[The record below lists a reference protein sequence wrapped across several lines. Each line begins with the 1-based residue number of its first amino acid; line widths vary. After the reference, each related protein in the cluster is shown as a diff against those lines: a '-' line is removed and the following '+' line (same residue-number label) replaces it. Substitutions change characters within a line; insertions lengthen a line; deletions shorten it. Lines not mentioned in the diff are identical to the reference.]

1 MHDSL
6 IRWIAEQFPHV
17 VGLAMLPFERTMHEE
32 FCIDVGWPVCR
43 EDWYPETCFEVR
55 FEEIGRRLVAV
66 YDDSEFGVGIGLYVV
81 GEEHSFDERCLSS
94 LAEFDEAFRSTLAS
108 VEPHLQCAA
117 ITGCYHCQRD
127 DHEYKYAY
135 WQFPDAFMT
144 LVQHFEG
151 DGHAGNDSS
160 LDIRLVPRFGAARL
174 TFPLKTNIL
183 F

>member
-1 MHDSL
+1 M
-6 IRWIAEQFPHV
+6 
-17 VGLAMLPFERTMHEE
+17 
-32 FCIDVGWPVCR
+32 
-43 EDWYPETCFEVR
+43 
-55 FEEIGRRLVAV
+55 
-66 YDDSEFGVGIGLYVV
+66 V
-81 GEEHSFDERCLSS
+81 GEEHSVDDICLSS

-117 ITGCYHCQRD
+117 ITGRYHCQRD